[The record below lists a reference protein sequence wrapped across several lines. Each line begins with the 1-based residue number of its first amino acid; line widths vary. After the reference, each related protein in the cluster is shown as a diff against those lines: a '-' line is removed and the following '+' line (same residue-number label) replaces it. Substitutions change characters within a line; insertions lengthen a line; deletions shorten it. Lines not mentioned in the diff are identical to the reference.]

1 MVFNTG
7 TNAFNELM
15 SQDKT
20 LFVKYLEKIWI
31 LALYADKMSKIV
43 KTVEGTTDLYVE
55 TVTGI
60 PQVVIEYNRLL
71 IAQYGLNIE
80 DINRIVNT
88 AFAGQSTGM
97 VYDGEKRF
105 DLVVRLT
112 DENVKLSDV
121 QNLLIATLMVTFV

>member
-1 MVFNTG
+1 
-7 TNAFNELM
+7 
-15 SQDKT
+15 
-20 LFVKYLEKIWI
+20 
-31 LALYADKMSKIV
+31 MSKIV

-60 PQVVIEYNRLL
+60 PQVVVEYNRLL

-97 VYDGEKRF
+97 VYDEN
-105 DLVVRLT
+105 DL
-112 DENVKLSDV
+112 
-121 QNLLIATLMVTFV
+121 I

>member
-1 MVFNTG
+1 
-7 TNAFNELM
+7 M
-15 SQDKT
+15 SGSRQD
-20 LFVKYLEKIWI
+20 VVCKIFGENLDT

-60 PQVVIEYNRLL
+60 PQVIEYNRLL

-97 VYDGEKRF
+97 VYDGEN
-105 DLVVRLT
+105 DL
-112 DENVKLSDV
+112 
-121 QNLLIATLMVTFV
+121 I

>member
-1 MVFNTG
+1 
-7 TNAFNELM
+7 L
-15 SQDKT
+15 
-20 LFVKYLEKIWI
+20 
-31 LALYADKMSKIV
+31 

-60 PQVVIEYNRLL
+60 PQVIEYNRLL

-97 VYDGEKRF
+97 VYDGE
-105 DLVVRLT
+105 T
-112 DENVKLSDV
+112 
-121 QNLLIATLMVTFV
+121 I

>member
-1 MVFNTG
+1 
-7 TNAFNELM
+7 L
-15 SQDKT
+15 
-20 LFVKYLEKIWI
+20 
-31 LALYADKMSKIV
+31 

-60 PQVVIEYNRLL
+60 PQVIEYNRLL

-97 VYDGEKRF
+97 VYDGEN
-105 DLVVRLT
+105 DL
-112 DENVKLSDV
+112 
-121 QNLLIATLMVTFV
+121 I

>member
-1 MVFNTG
+1 MR
-7 TNAFNELM
+7 FNELM
-15 SQDKT
+15 SGSRQD
-20 LFVKYLEKIWI
+20 VVCKIFGENLDT

-97 VYDGEKRF
+97 VYDGEN
-105 DLVVRLT
+105 DL
-112 DENVKLSDV
+112 
-121 QNLLIATLMVTFV
+121 I

>member
-1 MVFNTG
+1 MVFNTVQMRC
-7 TNAFNELM
+7 ELM
-15 SQDKT
+15 SAQDKT
-20 LFVKYLEKIWI
+20 TFVKYLEKIWI
-31 LALYADKMSKIV
+31 LWLYADKMSKIV

-60 PQVVIEYNRLL
+60 PQVVVEYNRLL

-97 VYDGEKRF
+97 VYDEN
-105 DLVVRLT
+105 DL
-112 DENVKLSDV
+112 
-121 QNLLIATLMVTFV
+121 I

>member
-1 MVFNTG
+1 
-7 TNAFNELM
+7 
-15 SQDKT
+15 
-20 LFVKYLEKIWI
+20 
-31 LALYADKMSKIV
+31 MSKIV

-121 QNLLIATLMVTFV
+121 QNLLIATLMVILCHK